1 MRGAFTKR
9 EITMK
14 RRSFSI
20 LAVLALL
27 AALALPSAGGAA
39 YPDRPITLV
48 LPVGAGGSH
57 DLHARGITSI
67 IADILGQPMVVKLV
81 PGGAGMKGTGFVA
94 KAKPDGYTILFSH
107 NGFDQLVPQT
117 RKVPFNTMRDFSAI
131 AKINHAQ
138 PLFFSLSNRPWK
150 SMKEFVAYAKK
161 NPGKV
166 NWGHSGVWGAG
177 HVPSMQFV
185 RAAGIK
191 VNFIPHKGGGPALR
205 AVLSGQDDVGIGFP
219 TQLRPHLRAGKITV
233 LALTG
238 DKRLS
243 KDKDFKNV
251 PTTEELGYKGVSF
264 RMDRIFMAP
273 SKIPAERLEALR
285 GAFVKLTKNKSFKRF
300 MRSIGEGVQ
309 FMSGSDYEKTR
320 KPNFD
325 GYTRLIK
332 DMTK

>member
-1 MRGAFTKR
+1 MKKRFLLILGA
-9 EITMK
+9 
-14 RRSFSI
+14 
-20 LAVLALL
+20 AALL
-27 AALALPSAGGAA
+27 AVPAASGAGSAA

-81 PGGAGMKGTGFVA
+81 PGGAGMKGTGFAA

-117 RKVPFNTMRDFSAI
+117 RKVPFDTLRDFSAI

-138 PLFFSLSNRPWK
+138 PMFFSLSNRPWK
-150 SMKEFVAYAKK
+150 SMKEFVAYAKM

-185 RAAGIK
+185 RAAGVK

-219 TQLRPHLRAGKITV
+219 TQLRPHKRAGKITV

-238 DKRLS
+238 DRRLS
-243 KDKDFKNV
+243 NDKDFRDV
-251 PTTEELGYKGVSF
+251 PTTEELGYGGVSF

-273 SKIPAERLEALR
+273 SKIPAERLAALR
-285 GAFVKLTKNKSFKRF
+285 AAFVKLTKNKSFKRF

-309 FMSGSDYEKTR
+309 FMGGADYEKTR
-320 KPNFD
+320 KPNYD
-325 GYTRLIK
+325 GYTQLIK

>member
-1 MRGAFTKR
+1 
-9 EITMK
+9 MK
-14 RRSFSI
+14 RRFFVI
-20 LAVLALL
+20 LAILGLVVSLGAP
-27 AALALPSAGGAA
+27 AASTAA

-48 LPVGAGGSH
+48 LPVSAGGSH

-94 KAKPDGYTILFSH
+94 KAKADGYTLLFSH

-117 RKVPFNTMRDFSAI
+117 RKVPFNTMRDLSAV

-138 PLFFSLSNRPWK
+138 PVFFSLADRPWK
-150 SMKEFVAYAKK
+150 SMKEFVAHAKK

-205 AVLSGQDDVGIGFP
+205 AVLSGQDDVGIAFP
-219 TQLRPHLRAGKITV
+219 TQLRPHKKAGKVTV

-238 DKRLS
+238 NKRLS
-243 KDKDFKNV
+243 KDKDFKDV
-251 PTTEELGYKGVSF
+251 PTTEELGYKGVGF
-264 RMDRIFMAP
+264 KMDRVFFAP
-273 SKIPAERLEALR
+273 SKTPADRLKTLR
-285 GAFVKLTKNKSFKRF
+285 EAFVKLTKNKSFKRF

-309 FMSGSDYEKTR
+309 FMSGGDYEKTR
-320 KPNFD
+320 KPNYD
-325 GYTRLIK
+325 AYTQLIK
-332 DMTK
+332 DMTMKK

>member
-1 MRGAFTKR
+1 
-9 EITMK
+9 MK
-14 RRSFSI
+14 KRSFG
-20 LAVLALL
+20 VL
-27 AALALPSAGGAA
+27 AALALIVALAMPSASIAA

-67 IADILGQPMVVKLV
+67 IADILAQPMIVKLV

-117 RKVPFNTMRDFSAI
+117 RKVPFDTMHDFSAI

-138 PLFFSLSNRPWK
+138 PLFFSLASKPWK
-150 SMKEFVAYAKK
+150 SMEEFVAYAKK

-191 VNFIPHKGGGPALR
+191 VNFIPHKGGGPSLR

-219 TQLRPHLRAGKITV
+219 TQLRPHLLAGKITV

-243 KDKDFKNV
+243 SDKDFKDI

-273 SKIPAERLEALR
+273 SQIPAERLEMLR
-285 GAFVKLTKNKSFKRF
+285 AAFVKLTANKSFKRF
-300 MRSIGEGVQ
+300 MRSIGEGVE
-309 FMSGSDYEKTR
+309 FVEGAEYDKMR
-320 KPNFD
+320 KQNFD
-325 GYTRLIK
+325 GFTELIK
-332 DMTK
+332 AMTK

>member
-1 MRGAFTKR
+1 MKKR
-9 EITMK
+9 
-14 RRSFSI
+14 FF
-20 LAVLALL
+20 ALL
-27 AALALPSAGGAA
+27 AALVLLVGLGLPAASTAA

-94 KAKPDGYTILFSH
+94 KAKADGYTLLFSH

-117 RKVPFNTMRDFSAI
+117 RKVPFNTLRDFSAL

-138 PLFFSLSNRPWK
+138 PVFFSLSNRPWK

-177 HVPSMQFV
+177 HVPAMQFV

-205 AVLSGQDDVGIGFP
+205 AVLAGQDDVGIAFP
-219 TQLRPHLRAGKITV
+219 TQLRPHKKAGKVTV

-243 KDKDFKNV
+243 KDKDFKEV
-251 PTTEELGYKGVSF
+251 PTTDELGYKGVSF

-273 SKIPAERLEALR
+273 SKTPADRLAALR
-285 GAFVKLTKNKSFKRF
+285 SAFVKLTKNKSFKRF

-309 FMSGSDYEKTR
+309 FMSGADYEKTR
-320 KPNFD
+320 KPNYD
-325 GYTRLIK
+325 GYTKLIK
-332 DMTK
+332 AMTMKK